1 MRAGVV
7 ISAQPGVE
15 ELAVRAEELGLHSFW
30 VYDTP
35 MVNGDP
41 FVALSLCAK
50 ATRRIRLGI
59 GVTSPALRS
68 APATAS
74 GLASLNAL
82 APGRIICGVGTGNT
96 ARRTLGMPP
105 TTVARLENFTAALQ
119 DLCAGRSTEY
129 REGDRVR
136 DIRFLHAG
144 AHVNTADP
152 IEFVV
157 AALHGPKAAA
167 VAGRRGTGLIS
178 VGLLDPTAWHA
189 LHETRRDAA
198 QGTSRGPDSP
208 TGSRADSTDSR
219 ADYAGSKAD
228 TTDSPVN
235 SPDSRVNSPDSR
247 VNSYVVTPLHL
258 LDEHEDPHGV
268 AARDATGHLVLS
280 LLTFAADTAAD
291 TPALAEQLAP
301 EEREAVRRLLDRR
314 GTTATAPDRHTK
326 LYPNYLERVAP
337 QDRDL
342 VLPSLMDTLALV
354 GTRDDLLARITTLE
368 QAGVD
373 ELLIQPV
380 IDPPTEMAR
389 LAKLLT

>member
-7 ISAQPGVE
+7 VAAQPGVE
-15 ELAVRAEELGLHSFW
+15 DLAVRAEELGLHSFW
-30 VYDTP
+30 VNDTP
-35 MVNGDP
+35 MVHGDP

-50 ATRRIRLGI
+50 ATSRIRLGI

-82 APGRIICGVGTGNT
+82 APGRITCGVGTGNT
-96 ARRTLGMPP
+96 ARRTLGMRP
-105 TTVARLENFTAALQ
+105 TTASRLENFTVALQ

-157 AALHGPKAAA
+157 AALLGPKAAA

-178 VGLLDPTAWHA
+178 FGLLDPTAWHA
-189 LHETRRDAA
+189 LHDTRRHAA
-198 QGTSRGPDSP
+198 QDASRDH
-208 TGSRADSTDSR
+208 GSRADS
-219 ADYAGSKAD
+219 
-228 TTDSPVN
+228 
-235 SPDSRVNSPDSR
+235 
-247 VNSYVVTPLHL
+247 YVVTSLHL
-258 LDEHEDPHGV
+258 LDENEDPHGV

-280 LLTFAADTAAD
+280 LLAFAADTAAD
-291 TPALAEQLAP
+291 TPAFAEQLGP
-301 EEREAVRRLLDRR
+301 EESEAVRRLLDRR

-326 LYPNYLERVAP
+326 LYPNYLGRIAP

-342 VLPSLMDTLALV
+342 VLPSLMNTLALV
-354 GTRDDLLARITTLE
+354 GTRDDILARITTLE

-380 IDPPTEMAR
+380 IDPSTEMAL

>member
-7 ISAQPGVE
+7 VAAQPGVE

-30 VYDTP
+30 VNDTP
-35 MVNGDP
+35 MVHGDP

-50 ATRRIRLGI
+50 ATSRIRLGI

-96 ARRTLGMPP
+96 ARRTLGMRP
-105 TTVARLENFTAALQ
+105 TTAARLENFTAALQ

-157 AALHGPKAAA
+157 AALLGPKAAA
-167 VAGRRGTGLIS
+167 VAGRRGTGVIS
-178 VGLLDPTAWHA
+178 FGLLDPTAWHA
-189 LHETRRDAA
+189 LHDTRRRAA
-198 QGTSRGPDSP
+198 QGTPRDPDSP
-208 TGSRADSTDSR
+208 TDS
-219 ADYAGSKAD
+219 YL
-228 TTDSPVN
+228 
-235 SPDSRVNSPDSR
+235 
-247 VNSYVVTPLHL
+247 VTSLHL
-258 LDEHEDPHGV
+258 LDEDEDPDGDS
-268 AARDATGHLVLS
+268 ARDATGHVVLS
-280 LLTFAADTAAD
+280 LLAFAADTAAD
-291 TPALAEQLAP
+291 TPALAEQLGP

-314 GTTATAPDRHTK
+314 GTTSTAPDRHTK
-326 LYPNYLERVAP
+326 LYPNYLGRIAP

-342 VLPSLMDTLALV
+342 ILPSLMNTLALV
-354 GTRDDLLARITTLE
+354 GTRDDLLARIATLE

-380 IDPPTEMAR
+380 IDPPTEMAV

>member
-7 ISAQPGVE
+7 VAAQPGVE
-15 ELAVRAEELGLHSFW
+15 DLAVRAEELGLHSFW
-30 VYDTP
+30 VNDTP
-35 MVNGDP
+35 MVHGDP

-50 ATRRIRLGI
+50 ATGRIRLGI

-68 APATAS
+68 APAAAS

-96 ARRTLGMPP
+96 ARRTLGMRP
-105 TTVARLENFTAALQ
+105 TSAARLEEFTVALQ
-119 DLCAGRSTEY
+119 DLCAGRPTRY

-144 AHVNTADP
+144 GHVNTADP

-157 AALHGPKAAA
+157 AALLGPKAAA

-178 VGLLDPTAWHA
+178 FGLLDPAAWHA
-189 LHETRRDAA
+189 LHDTRRRAAA
-198 QGTSRGPDSP
+198 QSTSAAPGSHTASRPD
-208 TGSRADSTDSR
+208 
-219 ADYAGSKAD
+219 
-228 TTDSPVN
+228 
-235 SPDSRVNSPDSR
+235 
-247 VNSYVVTPLHL
+247 SYVVTSLHL
-258 LDEHEDPHGV
+258 LDEGEDPHGD

-280 LLTFAADTAAD
+280 LLAFAADTAAEA
-291 TPALAEQLAP
+291 PSLAEGLGP
-301 EEREAVRRLLDRR
+301 DEREALRRLLDRR
-314 GTTATAPDRHTK
+314 GTSATAPDRHTK
-326 LYPNYLERVAP
+326 LYPNYLGRIAP

-342 VLPSLMDTLALV
+342 VLPSLMNTLALV
-354 GTRDDLLARITTLE
+354 GTRDDLLARITALE

-380 IDPPTEMAR
+380 VDPPSEMAR
-389 LAKLLT
+389 LAELLT

>member
-7 ISAQPGVE
+7 VAAQPGVE

-30 VYDTP
+30 VNDTP
-35 MVNGDP
+35 MVHGDP

-50 ATRRIRLGI
+50 ATSRIRLGI

-96 ARRTLGMPP
+96 ARRTLGMRP
-105 TTVARLENFTAALQ
+105 TTAARLENFTVALQ

-157 AALHGPKAAA
+157 AALLGPKAAA

-178 VGLLDPTAWHA
+178 FGLLDPTAWHA
-189 LHETRRDAA
+189 LHDTRRHAA
-198 QGTSRGPDSP
+198 QGTPRDPDSP
-208 TGSRADSTDSR
+208 THSRADS
-219 ADYAGSKAD
+219 
-228 TTDSPVN
+228 
-235 SPDSRVNSPDSR
+235 
-247 VNSYVVTPLHL
+247 YVVTSLHL
-258 LDEHEDPHGV
+258 LDQDEDPYGD

-280 LLTFAADTAAD
+280 LLAFAADTAAD
-291 TPALAEQLAP
+291 TPAIADQLGP

-326 LYPNYLERVAP
+326 LYPNYLGRIAP

-342 VLPSLMDTLALV
+342 VLPSLMNNLALV
-354 GTRDDLLARITTLE
+354 GTREDLLARITTLE

-380 IDPPTEMAR
+380 IDPPTEMAV

>member
-7 ISAQPGVE
+7 VAAQPGVE
-15 ELAVRAEELGLHSFW
+15 DLAVRAEELGLHSFW
-30 VYDTP
+30 VNDTP
-35 MVNGDP
+35 MVHRDP

-50 ATRRIRLGI
+50 ATSRIRLGI

-82 APGRIICGVGTGNT
+82 APGRITCGVGTGNT
-96 ARRTLGMPP
+96 ARRTLGMRP
-105 TTVARLENFTAALQ
+105 TTASRLENFTVALQ

-157 AALHGPKAAA
+157 AALLGPKAAA

-178 VGLLDPTAWHA
+178 FGLLDPTAWHA
-189 LHETRRDAA
+189 LHDTRRHAA
-198 QGTSRGPDSP
+198 QDASRDH
-208 TGSRADSTDSR
+208 GSRADS
-219 ADYAGSKAD
+219 
-228 TTDSPVN
+228 
-235 SPDSRVNSPDSR
+235 
-247 VNSYVVTPLHL
+247 YVVTSLHL
-258 LDEHEDPHGV
+258 LDEDEDPHGV

-280 LLTFAADTAAD
+280 LLAFAADTAAD
-291 TPALAEQLAP
+291 TPAFAEQLGP
-301 EEREAVRRLLDRR
+301 EESEAVRRLLDRR

-326 LYPNYLERVAP
+326 LYPNYLGRIAP

-342 VLPSLMDTLALV
+342 VLPSLMNTLALV
-354 GTRDDLLARITTLE
+354 GTRDDILARITTLE

-380 IDPPTEMAR
+380 IDPSTEMAL

>member
-7 ISAQPGVE
+7 VTAQPGVE
-15 ELAVRAEELGLHSFW
+15 DLAVRAEELGLDSFW
-30 VYDTP
+30 VNDTP
-35 MVNGDP
+35 MVHGDP

-50 ATRRIRLGI
+50 ATSRIRLGI

-96 ARRTLGMPP
+96 ARRTLGMRP
-105 TTVARLENFTAALQ
+105 TTTARLEDFTATLQ
-119 DLCAGRSTEY
+119 DLCAGRSTQY
-129 REGDRVR
+129 REGNRVR

-144 AHVNTADP
+144 AQVNTADP

-157 AALHGPKAAA
+157 AALLGPKAAA

-178 VGLLDPTAWHA
+178 FGLLDPTAWHA
-189 LHETRRDAA
+189 LHDTRRHAA
-198 QGTSRGPDSP
+198 QGTPRDPDSH
-208 TGSRADSTDSR
+208 TDS
-219 ADYAGSKAD
+219 YL
-228 TTDSPVN
+228 
-235 SPDSRVNSPDSR
+235 
-247 VNSYVVTPLHL
+247 VTALHL
-258 LDEHEDPHGV
+258 LNEDEDPHGD

-280 LLTFAADTAAD
+280 LLAFAADTAAD
-291 TPALAEQLAP
+291 TPSLAEQLGP
-301 EEREAVRRLLDRR
+301 EEGEAVRKLLDRR

-326 LYPNYLERVAP
+326 LYPNYLGRIAP

-342 VLPSLMDTLALV
+342 VLPSLMNTLALV
-354 GTRDDLLARITTLE
+354 GTRDDLLARITTLK

-380 IDPPTEMAR
+380 VDPPTEMAQ

>member
-1 MRAGVV
+1 MRTGVV
-7 ISAQPGVE
+7 VSAQPGVE
-15 ELAVRAEELGLHSFW
+15 DLAVQAEELGLRSFW
-30 VYDTP
+30 VNDSP
-35 MVNGDP
+35 MVHGDP

-68 APATAS
+68 APAAAS
-74 GLASLNAL
+74 AFASLNAL

-105 TTVARLENFTAALQ
+105 ATAAALENFTAALQ
-119 DLCAGRSTEY
+119 NLCAGRPTEY

-144 AHVNTADP
+144 AHVNTTDP

-178 VGLLDPTAWHA
+178 FGLLDPTAWHA
-189 LHETRRDAA
+189 LHTARRQAA
-198 QGTSRGPDSP
+198 QGTL
-208 TGSRADSTDSR
+208 
-219 ADYAGSKAD
+219 YA
-228 TTDSPVN
+228 
-235 SPDSRVNSPDSR
+235 PDSRTH
-247 VNSYVVTPLHL
+247 SYLVTALHL
-258 LDEHEDPHGV
+258 LDGNEDAGSD

-280 LLTFAADTAAD
+280 LLDFAAD
-291 TPALAEQLAP
+291 TPAFAGQLAP
-301 EEREAVRRLLDRR
+301 DQREAVRQLLRRR
-314 GTTATAPDRHTK
+314 GTTATAPDRYTK
-326 LYPNYLERVAP
+326 LYPNYLGRIAP

-342 VLPSLMDTLALV
+342 ILPSLMNAVALV
-354 GTRDDLLARITTLE
+354 GTHDDLRTRITALE

-380 IDPPTEMAR
+380 IDPPTEMAQ
-389 LAKLLT
+389 LAELLT

>member
-7 ISAQPGVE
+7 VAAQPGVE
-15 ELAVRAEELGLHSFW
+15 DLAVRAEELGLHSFW
-30 VYDTP
+30 VNDTP
-35 MVNGDP
+35 MVHGDP

-50 ATRRIRLGI
+50 ATSRIRLGI

-68 APATAS
+68 APAAAS

-96 ARRTLGMPP
+96 ARRTLGMRP
-105 TTVARLENFTAALQ
+105 TMAARLEDFTAALQ

-144 AHVNTADP
+144 PHVNTTDP
-152 IEFVV
+152 IEFAV
-157 AALHGPKAAA
+157 AALLGPKAAA

-189 LHETRRDAA
+189 LHDTHRHAAHSTPRDP
-198 QGTSRGPDSP
+198 RPR
-208 TGSRADSTDSR
+208 TGS
-219 ADYAGSKAD
+219 YL
-228 TTDSPVN
+228 
-235 SPDSRVNSPDSR
+235 
-247 VNSYVVTPLHL
+247 VTPLHL
-258 LDEHEDPHGV
+258 LHEGEDPHGD

-280 LLTFAADTAAD
+280 LLAFAADTAAD
-291 TPALAEQLAP
+291 TPAFAEQLGP

-326 LYPNYLERVAP
+326 LYPNYLGRIAP

-342 VLPSLMDTLALV
+342 VLPSLMNTLALV
-354 GTRDDLLARITTLE
+354 GTRDDLLARISTLE

-380 IDPPTEMAR
+380 VDPPTEMAL

>member
-7 ISAQPGVE
+7 VAAQPGVE
-15 ELAVRAEELGLHSFW
+15 DLAVQAEELGLHSFW
-30 VYDTP
+30 VNDTP
-35 MVNGDP
+35 MVHGDP

-50 ATRRIRLGI
+50 ATTRIRLGI

-68 APATAS
+68 APAAAS

-82 APGRIICGVGTGNT
+82 APGRIICGIGTGNT
-96 ARRTLGMPP
+96 ARRTLGMRP
-105 TTVARLENFTAALQ
+105 TTAAGLENFTAALQ
-119 DLCAGRSTEY
+119 DLCAGRPTEY

-144 AHVNTADP
+144 GHVNTADP

-157 AALHGPKAAA
+157 AALGPRAAA

-178 VGLLDPTAWHA
+178 FGLLDPAAWHA
-189 LHETRRDAA
+189 LQDTRRHAA
-198 QGTSRGPDSP
+198 QGTRHDPD
-208 TGSRADSTDSR
+208 SRADS
-219 ADYAGSKAD
+219 
-228 TTDSPVN
+228 
-235 SPDSRVNSPDSR
+235 
-247 VNSYVVTPLHL
+247 YVVTSLHL
-258 LDEHEDPHGV
+258 LDEDEDPHGD

-280 LLTFAADTAAD
+280 LLAFAADTAAD
-291 TPALAEQLAP
+291 TPAFADQLGP

-314 GTTATAPDRHTK
+314 GTTATAPDRHIK
-326 LYPNYLERVAP
+326 LYPNYLGRIAP

-342 VLPSLMDTLALV
+342 VLPSLMNTLALV
-354 GTRDDLLARITTLE
+354 GTRDDLLARLTTLQ
-368 QAGVD
+368 QAGID

-380 IDPPTEMAR
+380 IDPPTEMTQ

>member
-1 MRAGVV
+1 MRTGVIV
-7 ISAQPGVE
+7 AAHPGVE
-15 ELAVRAEELGLHSFW
+15 DLAVRAEELGLHSFW

-35 MVNGDP
+35 MVHGDP

-50 ATRRIRLGI
+50 ATSRIRLGI

-68 APATAS
+68 APAAAS

-96 ARRTLGMPP
+96 ARRTLGMRP
-105 TTVARLENFTAALQ
+105 TTAARLENYTAALQ

-136 DIRFLHAG
+136 DIRFLHTG

-157 AALHGPKAAA
+157 AALLGPKAAA
-167 VAGRRGTGLIS
+167 AAGRRGTGLIS

-189 LHETRRDAA
+189 LHDARRHAA
-198 QGTSRGPDSP
+198 QATPHAP
-208 TGSRADSTDSR
+208 GSHTDSR
-219 ADYAGSKAD
+219 AD
-228 TTDSPVN
+228 
-235 SPDSRVNSPDSR
+235 
-247 VNSYVVTPLHL
+247 SYVVTSLHL
-258 LDEHEDPHGV
+258 LDEDEDPHGDP
-268 AARDATGHLVLS
+268 ARDATGHLVMS
-280 LLTFAADTAAD
+280 LLTFAADT
-291 TPALAEQLAP
+291 PAFAEQLGP
-301 EEREAVRRLLDRR
+301 EEGEAVRRLLDRR
-314 GTTATAPDRHTK
+314 GTTSTAPDRHTK
-326 LYPNYLERVAP
+326 LYPNYLGRIAP

-342 VLPSLMDTLALV
+342 VLPSLMNTLALV
-354 GTRDDLLARITTLE
+354 GTRDDLLTRITALE
-368 QAGVD
+368 QAGID

-380 IDPPTEMAR
+380 IDPPTEMAQ

>member
-7 ISAQPGVE
+7 VAAQPGVE
-15 ELAVRAEELGLHSFW
+15 DLAVRAEELGLHSFW
-30 VYDTP
+30 VNDTP
-35 MVNGDP
+35 MVHGDP

-50 ATRRIRLGI
+50 ATSRIRLGI

-68 APATAS
+68 APAAAS

-96 ARRTLGMPP
+96 ARRTLGMRP
-105 TTVARLENFTAALQ
+105 TTAARLENFTAALQ

-136 DIRFLHAG
+136 GIRFLHAG

-157 AALHGPKAAA
+157 AALLGPKAAA

-178 VGLLDPTAWHA
+178 FGLLDPTAWHA
-189 LHETRRDAA
+189 LHDTRRHAA
-198 QGTSRGPDSP
+198 QGAPCDPD
-208 TGSRADSTDSR
+208 SRADS
-219 ADYAGSKAD
+219 
-228 TTDSPVN
+228 
-235 SPDSRVNSPDSR
+235 
-247 VNSYVVTPLHL
+247 YVVTSLHL
-258 LDEHEDPHGV
+258 LDEGEDPHGD
-268 AARDATGHLVLS
+268 AARDVTGHLVLS
-280 LLTFAADTAAD
+280 LLAFTADTAAD
-291 TPALAEQLAP
+291 TPAFAEQLGP

-314 GTTATAPDRHTK
+314 GTTSTAPDRHTK
-326 LYPNYLERVAP
+326 LYPNYLGRIAP

-342 VLPSLMDTLALV
+342 VLPSLMNTLALV

-373 ELLIQPV
+373 ELLVQPV
-380 IDPPTEMAR
+380 IDPPTEMAQ
-389 LAKLLT
+389 LAKLLI

>member
-7 ISAQPGVE
+7 VAAQPGVE
-15 ELAVRAEELGLHSFW
+15 ELAVQAEGLGLHSFW
-30 VYDTP
+30 VNDTP
-35 MVNGDP
+35 MVHGDP

-50 ATRRIRLGI
+50 ATSRIRLGI

-68 APATAS
+68 APAAAS

-82 APGRIICGVGTGNT
+82 APGRIVCGVGTGNT
-96 ARRTLGMPP
+96 ARRTLGMRP
-105 TTVARLENFTAALQ
+105 TSAARLEEFTGALQ

-152 IEFVV
+152 IEFAV
-157 AALHGPKAAA
+157 AALLGPKAAA

-178 VGLLDPTAWHA
+178 FGLLDPTAWHA
-189 LHETRRDAA
+189 LHAARHHAA
-198 QGTSRGPDSP
+198 QGTPRAS
-208 TGSRADSTDSR
+208 GSHTD
-219 ADYAGSKAD
+219 
-228 TTDSPVN
+228 
-235 SPDSRVNSPDSR
+235 
-247 VNSYVVTPLHL
+247 SYVVTSLHV
-258 LDEHEDPHGV
+258 LDEGQDPHGE

-280 LLTFAADTAAD
+280 LLAFAADTAAD
-291 TPALAEQLAP
+291 TPAAVGQLRP
-301 EEREAVRRLLDRR
+301 EEREAVRRLLERR

-326 LYPNYLERVAP
+326 LYPGYLGRIAP

-342 VLPSLMDTLALV
+342 VLPSLMNMLALV
-354 GTRDDLLARITTLE
+354 GTRDDLLARISILE
-368 QAGVD
+368 RAGVD

-380 IDPPTEMAR
+380 IDPPAEMAV
-389 LAKLLT
+389 LAQLLT

>member
-7 ISAQPGVE
+7 VTAHPGVE
-15 ELAVRAEELGLHSFW
+15 DLAVQAEELGLHSLW
-30 VYDTP
+30 INDTP
-35 MVNGDP
+35 MVHGDP

-50 ATRRIRLGI
+50 ATRRIKLGV

-68 APATAS
+68 APAAAC

-82 APGRIICGVGTGNT
+82 APGRIRCGVGTGNT

-105 TTVARLENFTAALQ
+105 TTAATLERFTAALQ

-136 DIRFLHAG
+136 DIRFLHTG
-144 AHVNTADP
+144 AHVNTTDP

-157 AALHGPKAAA
+157 AALGPKAAA
-167 VAGRRGTGLIS
+167 VAGRRSTGLIS
-178 VGLLDPTAWHA
+178 FGLLDPTAWRA
-189 LHETRRDAA
+189 LHHARRHAA
-198 QGTSRGPDSP
+198 QEAHRVPDSHV
-208 TGSRADSTDSR
+208 D
-219 ADYAGSKAD
+219 
-228 TTDSPVN
+228 
-235 SPDSRVNSPDSR
+235 
-247 VNSYVVTPLHL
+247 SYVVTALHL
-258 LDEHEDPHGV
+258 LDENEDPHSDT
-268 AARDATGHLVLS
+268 ARDATGHLVLS
-280 LLTFAADTAAD
+280 LLAFAADI
-291 TPALAEQLAP
+291 PAFAEQLGP

-326 LYPNYLERVAP
+326 LYPNYLGRIAP

-342 VLPSLMDTLALV
+342 VVPSLMNTLALV

-368 QAGVD
+368 RAGID

-380 IDPPTEMAR
+380 IDPPTEMAQ

>member
-7 ISAQPGVE
+7 VAAQPGVE
-15 ELAVRAEELGLHSFW
+15 ELAVQAEELGLHSFW
-30 VYDTP
+30 VNDTP
-35 MVNGDP
+35 MVHGDP

-50 ATRRIRLGI
+50 ATSRIRLGI

-96 ARRTLGMPP
+96 ARRTLAMRP
-105 TTVARLENFTAALQ
+105 TTAARLENFTRALQ

-136 DIRFLHAG
+136 DVRFLHAG

-157 AALHGPKAAA
+157 AALLGPKAAA

-178 VGLLDPTAWHA
+178 FGLLDPTAWHA
-189 LHETRRDAA
+189 LHDTRRHAA
-198 QGTSRGPDSP
+198 QGAPRDPD
-208 TGSRADSTDSR
+208 TQTDARAD
-219 ADYAGSKAD
+219 
-228 TTDSPVN
+228 
-235 SPDSRVNSPDSR
+235 
-247 VNSYVVTPLHL
+247 SYVVTALHL
-258 LDEHEDPHGV
+258 LDEAEDPHGD

-280 LLTFAADTAAD
+280 LLSFAADTAAD
-291 TPALAEQLAP
+291 TPSLAEQLGP
-301 EEREAVRRLLDRR
+301 EEREAVHRLLDRR

-326 LYPNYLERVAP
+326 LYPNYLGRIAP

-342 VLPSLMDTLALV
+342 VLPSLMNTLALV
-354 GTRDDLLARITTLE
+354 GTRDDLLTRITTLE

-380 IDPPTEMAR
+380 IDPPTEMAV

>member
-7 ISAQPGVE
+7 VAAQPGVE
-15 ELAVRAEELGLHSFW
+15 DLAVRAEELGLDSFW
-30 VYDTP
+30 VNDTP
-35 MVNGDP
+35 MVHGDP
-41 FVALSLCAK
+41 FVSLSLCAK
-50 ATRRIRLGI
+50 ATSRIRLGI

-68 APATAS
+68 APAAAS

-96 ARRTLGMPP
+96 ARRTLGMRP
-105 TTVARLENFTAALQ
+105 TTAAGLENFTAALQ

-157 AALHGPKAAA
+157 AALLGPKAAG

-178 VGLLDPTAWHA
+178 FGLLDPTAWHA
-189 LHETRRDAA
+189 LHDTRRHAA
-198 QGTSRGPDSP
+198 QGTPRDPESHMA
-208 TGSRADSTDSR
+208 SRADS
-219 ADYAGSKAD
+219 
-228 TTDSPVN
+228 
-235 SPDSRVNSPDSR
+235 
-247 VNSYVVTPLHL
+247 YVVTSLHI
-258 LDEHEDPHGV
+258 LDEDEDPHGD

-280 LLTFAADTAAD
+280 LLAFAADTAAD
-291 TPALAEQLAP
+291 THAFAGQLGP
-301 EEREAVRRLLDRR
+301 EEREAVGRLLDRR

-326 LYPNYLERVAP
+326 LYPNYLGRIAP

-342 VLPSLMDTLALV
+342 VLPSLMNTLALV
-354 GTRDDLLARITTLE
+354 GTRDDLLARISTLE

-380 IDPPTEMAR
+380 IDPSTEMAQ
-389 LAKLLT
+389 LAKLLR

>member
-1 MRAGVV
+1 MLAGVV
-7 ISAQPGVE
+7 VAAQPGVE
-15 ELAVRAEELGLHSFW
+15 DLAVQAEELGLRSFW
-30 VYDTP
+30 VNDTP
-35 MVNGDP
+35 MVHGDP
-41 FVALSLCAK
+41 FVALALCAK
-50 ATRRIRLGI
+50 ATRRIKLGI

-68 APATAS
+68 APAAAS
-74 GLASLNAL
+74 GFASLNAL

-105 TTVARLENFTAALQ
+105 ATAAALEGFTAALQ

-136 DIRFLHAG
+136 DVRFLHAG

-178 VGLLDPTAWHA
+178 FGLLDPTAWQA
-189 LHETRRDAA
+189 LHNARRRAA
-198 QGTSRGPDSP
+198 DGTVHDSNSP
-208 TGSRADSTDSR
+208 ADSS
-219 ADYAGSKAD
+219 
-228 TTDSPVN
+228 
-235 SPDSRVNSPDSR
+235 
-247 VNSYVVTPLHL
+247 VNSYVVTALHL
-258 LDEHEDPHGV
+258 LRGDEDPGSD

-280 LLTFAADTAAD
+280 MLDFAAD
-291 TPALAEQLAP
+291 TPAFVGQLGP
-301 EEREAVRRLLDRR
+301 DEREAVRKLLDRR
-314 GTTATAPDRHTK
+314 GTTATAPDRYTK
-326 LYPNYLERVAP
+326 LYPNYLGRIAA

-342 VLPSLMDTLALV
+342 VLPSLMNSVALV
-354 GTRDDLLARITTLE
+354 GTRDDLRTRIAALE

-380 IDPPTEMAR
+380 IDPPSEMAQ
-389 LAKLLT
+389 LVELLT